1 MNAAAAQPAE
11 PQQPA
16 AEAVEE
22 QAHEVDEE
30 SIVADIFPELSNDDE
45 HEAKPSKAKAKPA
58 KQEEQDETE
67 EDDAEEQTEEP
78 EAEEQTD
85 PFSLL
90 RLDALFDDKTLST
103 KQGIAKARET
113 VLQARK
119 AARELHQTANDAHI
133 RAKRHE
139 QQAKARA
146 VEATRSMRAAQA
158 LEARVQADIDTA
170 FNSGDASAVADAL
183 SRLTKRDAHKLYEQ
197 WTEVQIG
204 KKKAEGIKDPRLDTV
219 VEKLSKLEQAK
230 EDEKKREQEAAV
242 QAKRQRWLAGLDADV
257 QANAE
262 TYRTIS
268 YLLTLPG
275 KAAELAA
282 HVDEL
287 ARGHLE
293 ATGEWPSNAA
303 ILQHVENELRPL
315 VRVPKRHAEPEK
327 PSGAKRI
334 PGRGVSPTLG
344 AQRSHAKTLDEMT
357 QEEREEKLAEDAD
370 EILSGLGLV

>member
-1 MNAAAAQPAE
+1 VSAAAVQPAE
-11 PQQPA
+11 PQQT
-16 AEAVEE
+16 EAVEE
-22 QAHEVDEE
+22 AHEVDES
-30 SIVADIFPELSNDDE
+30 SIVADIFPELANDE
-45 HEAKPSKAKAKPA
+45 EPEKPSKAKAKPA
-58 KQEEQDETE
+58 KQEEPE
-67 EDDAEEQTEEP
+67 EDEAEDQIEEP
-78 EAEEQTD
+78 AAEEQTD

-103 KQGIAKARET
+103 KQGIAKARDT

-119 AARELHQTANDAHI
+119 AARELHQTANDAHL

-139 QQAKARA
+139 QQAKAR
-146 VEATRSMRAAQA
+146 VSEANRAMRAAQA

-170 FNSGDASAVADAL
+170 FNSGDANAVADAL

-204 KKKAEGIKDPRLDTV
+204 KKKAEGVKDPRLDKVLEELGELKKSKQTEEEQRQQAI
-219 VEKLSKLEQAK
+219 VEQ
-230 EDEKKREQEAAV
+230 
-242 QAKRQRWLAGLDADV
+242 KRQKWLAGLDADV

-262 TYRTIS
+262 TYRTVS

-275 KAAELAA
+275 KAAELAE

-287 ARGHLE
+287 ARGHFK
-293 ATGEWPSNAA
+293 ATGEWPSNAQ

-315 VRVPKRHAEPEK
+315 VRVPKRQDPAEK
-327 PSGAKRI
+327 TGASTKRI

-357 QEEREEKLAEDAD
+357 QEEREAKLAEDAD